1 MRIKLLSPFPQIINL
16 EQSWEPEEARVEE
29 TADRTEKGCRTLG
42 CRGPTAEAAL
52 GQAPGTDAVGRSPG
66 RTLAQLS
73 WATACFQSPS
83 MSSFIRR
90 LLCPSKDMAPTA
102 NRLSLS

>member
-42 CRGPTAEAAL
+42 RRGPTAGAAL
-52 GQAPGTDAVGRSPG
+52 GQAPGTDARRRVSGPNPRPRSPG
-66 RTLAQLS
+66 PRPVSKAPACLPS
-73 WATACFQSPS
+73 SDACFALQRTWLP
-83 MSSFIRR
+83 R
-90 LLCPSKDMAPTA
+90 LTG
-102 NRLSLS
+102 

>member
-1 MRIKLLSPFPQIINL
+1 MRVKLLSPFPQIINL

-42 CRGPTAEAAL
+42 CRGPTAGAAL

-66 RTLAQLS
+66 RTLAR
-73 WATACFQSPS
+73 A
-83 MSSFIRR
+83 
-90 LLCPSKDMAPTA
+90 LLGHGPFPKPQHVFLHRTPALPFKGHGSHG
-102 NRLSLS
+102 